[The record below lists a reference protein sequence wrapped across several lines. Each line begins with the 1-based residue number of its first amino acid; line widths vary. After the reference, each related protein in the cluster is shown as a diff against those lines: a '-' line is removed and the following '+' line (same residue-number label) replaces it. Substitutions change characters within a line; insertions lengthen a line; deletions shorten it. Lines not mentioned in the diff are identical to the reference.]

1 MRPIELQSVVV
12 QAPNAGRTVQQ
23 QVTGPQVAQQ
33 TFAQELQRTASQRA
47 AQVQPADP
55 AAGSQPVAIT
65 PDEHGEQRKR
75 RPGARKALVPVK
87 DGEASVAP
95 VEPGLSGSRSKIDV
109 VA

>member
-75 RPGARKALVPVK
+75 RPGARKVFIPVRDGDASAVPAATSET
-87 DGEASVAP
+87 G
-95 VEPGLSGSRSKIDV
+95 RSKIDV